1 MQRRLAH
8 ELRHFVAAMHEH
20 VVSRVLHGATLE
32 LERGIAGA
40 GSLRAMRE
48 AHGAFLDAACRQCLV
63 SRPDVDAARRAGE
76 GRAGAACDLAAI
88 RARAAVDLAA
98 EDHGGARGSRRGG
111 PRGGEGGGAAAA
123 PEEEAA
129 AVATTFRRARSY
141 VLRVVESKLK
151 IGAAPELAELRL
163 RLDFN
168 GFYGTKDEV
177 GEE

>member
-1 MQRRLAH
+1 
-8 ELRHFVAAMHEH
+8 MHEH

-63 SRPDVDAARRAGE
+63 SPDPTWTLLAGQVRAAL
-76 GRAGAACDLAAI
+76 GAACDLAAI

-98 EDHGGARGSRRGG
+98 EDHGVLEDR
-111 PRGGEGGGAAAA
+111 GEGVHAAAKEGYAAA

-168 GFYGTKDEV
+168 GFYGTKDEGG